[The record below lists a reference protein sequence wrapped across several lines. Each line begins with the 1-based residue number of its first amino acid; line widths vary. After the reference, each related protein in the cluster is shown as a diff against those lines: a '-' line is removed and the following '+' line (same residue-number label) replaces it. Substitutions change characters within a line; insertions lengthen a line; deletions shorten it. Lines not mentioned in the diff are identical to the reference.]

1 MARRNPIVFAFALAL
16 ASSGLAACSSP
27 SAPGICCAPGGASV
41 STAARARGTSG
52 SLGPIVHPKVPGE
65 ILGFDIDQ
73 NGTDGVFANYRDLDT
88 GETQLSVET
97 FDQRTGKI
105 TKVVTKPKTR
115 TFSYSVLGIL
125 AKDIGVIA
133 DGKNYDLMAPVR
145 GGKFTGTWTPPIPFN
160 LTRIAVNQTTSR
172 SVMLGYDNRYASA
185 PTVLI
190 VANVTGG
197 PTKIVNLDQSVFG
210 TGDVPSLAQDTKTNT
225 AMITGGNGAQLT
237 HPTIGIVDL
246 VKGKVKTFTGLGY
259 GSINSVAIDSTNN
272 TACAVTNLDEG
283 VEFYNVKTHAGFEV
297 FLPNQGSQ
305 LQSGSQVAID
315 SIHHLCVITQPV
327 SIGGGTQQS
336 AVWIY
341 DELGNQQG
349 GISGFNFWFGAGLS
363 INPAKRIGYVLN
375 PRPDYTTLTGFTY

>member
-1 MARRNPIVFAFALAL
+1 MVRRHPICFAFALAL
-16 ASSGLAACSSP
+16 ASSAVAACSPPSSP
-27 SAPGICCAPGGASV
+27 GVCCAPGTASLPATARMRERSGA
-41 STAARARGTSG
+41 
-52 SLGPIVHPKVPGE
+52 LGPIVTPKVPGE

-73 NGTDGVFANYRDLDT
+73 NGTDGVFANYRDLDN
-88 GETQLSVET
+88 GLVQLSVET

-115 TFSYSVLGIL
+115 SGSYAVFGIL

-145 GGKFTGTWTPPIPFN
+145 GGKFTGTWTSPIPFN
-160 LTRIAVNQTTSR
+160 LTQIAVNQTTSR

-197 PTKIVNLDQSVFG
+197 PTKVIGLDQSVFG
-210 TGDVPSLAQDTKTNT
+210 TGDVPSIAQDTKSNT
-225 AMITGGNGAQLT
+225 AMIAGGNGAQLT

-246 VKGKVKTFTGLGY
+246 VKGTVKTFTGLGY
-259 GSINSVAIDSTNN
+259 GSINSVGIDSTAG

-283 VEFYNVKTHAGFEV
+283 VEFYNVKKRTGFEV

-327 SIGGGTQQS
+327 SIGGGTEQS

-341 DELGNQQG
+341 DEKGNLQG

-363 INPAKRIGYVLN
+363 IDPAKRIGYVLN

>member
-1 MARRNPIVFAFALAL
+1 MARPHPVVFASALAL
-16 ASSGLAACSSP
+16 AAGGLAACSSP
-27 SAPGICCAPGGASV
+27 SASGICCAPGGASA
-41 STAARARGTSG
+41 SAARTRHTSG
-52 SLGPIVHPKVPGE
+52 SIGPIVHPKVPGE

-73 NGTDGVFANYRDLDT
+73 NGTDGVFANYRDLSGGKT
-88 GETQLSVET
+88 ELSVET

-105 TKVVTKPKTR
+105 TKVVTKTKSR
-115 TFSYSVLGIL
+115 RGSYSVLGIVDN
-125 AKDIGVIA
+125 DIGVIA

-160 LTRIAVNQTTSR
+160 LTRIAVNQTK

-197 PTKIVNLDQSVFG
+197 PTTIVNLDQSVFG
-210 TGDVPSLAQDTKTNT
+210 PGDVSSIAEDTKNNK

-246 VKGKVKTFTGLGY
+246 VKGSVKTFTGLGY
-259 GSINSVAIDSTNN
+259 GSVNSVAIDSTNN

-283 VEFYNVKTHAGFEV
+283 VEFYDVNTRDGFQV

-315 SIHHLCVITQPV
+315 PIHHLCVITQPV
-327 SIGGGTQQS
+327 SIGGGTEQS

-341 DELGNQQG
+341 DEQGNLQG

-363 INPAKRIGYVLN
+363 IDRSKRIGYILN
-375 PRPDYTTLTGFTY
+375 PRPEYTTLTGFTY